1 MTERIVIE
9 TPEGEL
15 RVKAEL
21 PEHIKGTGHANRTRS
36 LVKTL
41 SWRTIAT
48 TDTILIARLLTGSW
62 TIGLGIASI
71 EVVTKMALYYLH
83 ERGWSASD
91 WGLEDVDVDINSLEL
106 RPVH

>member
-1 MTERIVIE
+1 MIEPIVVE
-9 TPEGEL
+9 TPEGKL
-15 RVKAEL
+15 QLQAEL
-21 PEHIKGTGHANRTRS
+21 PEHIKGTGHANRARS
-36 LVKTL
+36 LAKTL

-71 EVVTKMALYYLH
+71 EVVTKMLLYYLH

-106 RPVH
+106 HPVH

>member
-1 MTERIVIE
+1 
-9 TPEGEL
+9 
-15 RVKAEL
+15 
-21 PEHIKGTGHANRTRS
+21 
-36 LVKTL
+36 KTL

-71 EVVTKMALYYLH
+71 EVVTKMLLYYLH

-106 RPVH
+106 HPVH